1 MNNTTNPNVYENGD
15 WESETASGT
24 PTEHDDSSESRSS
37 LNNGKICTWML
48 ILHLEENKYFALHAC
63 KQNT

>member
-1 MNNTTNPNVYENGD
+1 MNNTTNPNMYENGD

-37 LNNGKICTWML
+37 LNNGKICT
-48 ILHLEENKYFALHAC
+48 
-63 KQNT
+63 